1 MRRLMNWAREVEW
14 LSVLAVGFV
23 LLAIIFA
30 FVAVF
35 VAAWSVVAL
44 VFGFSAIT
52 LALIGLRA

>member
-1 MRRLMNWAREVEW
+1 MNWAREVEW

-23 LLAIIFA
+23 LLAIVFA

-35 VAAWSVVAL
+35 VASWSVVAL
-44 VFGFSAIT
+44 VFGFSAVA